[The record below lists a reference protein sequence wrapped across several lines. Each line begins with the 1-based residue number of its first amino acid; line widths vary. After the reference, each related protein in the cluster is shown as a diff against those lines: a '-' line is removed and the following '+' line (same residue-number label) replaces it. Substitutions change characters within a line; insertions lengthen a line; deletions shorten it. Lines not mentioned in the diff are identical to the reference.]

1 MAAGKVHELA
11 AKAREWRRR
20 GRGVQCRC
28 GRRLK
33 LRLGI
38 GAIAG
43 CDGQKMISITEGQP
57 IPGFSDAVREAFSRK
72 GLLAKSK
79 DFAYRPQQQEL
90 AVAVAE
96 ALIGAAPLVAE
107 AGTGVGKSLAY
118 LLPAARF
125 AIETGRKG
133 VISTHTI
140 NLQEQLVRKDIP
152 IVRKILGHELPAV
165 LLKGRQNYLCPL
177 RLRRAREQA
186 ADLFTASESE
196 ELEAIRQWA
205 EGTRDGTLS
214 DLSFQPQMKVWLQV
228 CSEAHLCTARH
239 CGPKGDCFFQEARK
253 AAADAKLVVVNH
265 TLFFALLNTEEEP
278 AEDDTKKVGGFLFPN
293 DFAVLDEAHTIE
305 QVAAVQ
311 LGLRVS
317 QSGLRFDLQR
327 LYHPRTRKGLL
338 KSFRKASAMLAV
350 EDALMAADR
359 FFHEVGGVAK
369 FGDYSKE
376 CRIREPEAVPNSL
389 ANPLRNLWTEIDAL
403 AADVESD
410 TTRAELQDASRR
422 LREVHGSLGV
432 FLDQASDD
440 SVYWVERSGRDETQ
454 YSLHAAPVNVADRL
468 RPLLFSGSKSLILTS
483 ATLGVGDPKLGYFR
497 GRVGAEK
504 ARALCIG
511 SPFDYQRQMQIRIY
525 KSVPDPGT
533 PRYDELLA
541 EGIRQSVLESDGRAF
556 VLFTSYRTMR
566 DAAQRL
572 EHFFR
577 TKGWRVFLQG
587 EGLPRHR
594 MIEEF
599 RKDVHSVL
607 FGTDSF
613 WTGVDV
619 PGEALSN
626 VIVTRLPFAVP
637 DHPLVASRLEA
648 IQAAGGNPFMDY
660 SVPEA
665 ILKMRQGVGRLIR
678 TERDKGLVCIL
689 DNRILTK
696 RYGSAFLK
704 ALPDA
709 PVEIIT

>member
-1 MAAGKVHELA
+1 M
-11 AKAREWRRR
+11 
-20 GRGVQCRC
+20 
-28 GRRLK
+28 
-33 LRLGI
+33 
-38 GAIAG
+38 
-43 CDGQKMISITEGQP
+43 
-57 IPGFSDAVREAFSRK
+57 PGFSDAVRDAFSRK
-72 GLLAKSK
+72 GVLAKSR
-79 DFAYRPQQQEL
+79 DFEFRAEQQEL

-96 ALIGAAPLVAE
+96 ALVSGSPLVAE

-125 AIETGRKG
+125 ALETGRKG

-152 IVRKILGHELPAV
+152 IVRKVLGEELPAV
-165 LLKGRQNYLCPL
+165 LLKGRHNYLCPL
-177 RLRRAREQA
+177 RLRRALEQA
-186 ADLFTASESE
+186 ADLFTGSETE
-196 ELEAIRQWA
+196 ELAAITRWS
-205 EGTRDGTLS
+205 EKTRDGTLS
-214 DLSFQPQMKVWLQV
+214 DLDFQPQMKVWLQV

-239 CGPKGDCFFQEARK
+239 CGPRGNCFFQEARK
-253 AAADAKLVVVNH
+253 AAADAKLIVVNH
-265 TLFFALLNTEEEP
+265 TLFFALLNTDEL
-278 AEDDTKKVGGFLFPN
+278 EDDADAEGKKVGGFLFPN

-338 KSFRKASAMLAV
+338 RAFHKASAMTAV
-350 EDALMAADR
+350 EEALIAADR
-359 FFHEVGGVAK
+359 FFHQVGDLAQ
-369 FGDYSKE
+369 FGNYSKE
-376 CRIREPEAVPNSL
+376 CRVRQPEMVSNTL
-389 ANPLRNLWTEIDAL
+389 ATPLRNLWLEIDNL
-403 AADVESD
+403 AADVESE

-422 LREVHGSLGV
+422 LREAHGAVGV
-432 FLDQASDD
+432 FLDQSTED
-440 SVYWVERSGRDETQ
+440 SVYWVERSGRDEQ
-454 YSLHAAPVNVADRL
+454 QFSLHAAPVNVAEKL
-468 RPLLFSGSKSLILTS
+468 RPLFFSGKKSLVMTS
-483 ATLGVGDPKLGYFR
+483 ATLGVGDPKLGYFC

-511 SPFDYQRQMQIRIY
+511 SPFDYQRQMRIRIY

-541 EGIRQSVLESDGRAF
+541 EGIRLSLIESDGRAF

-566 DAAQRL
+566 DAATRL
-572 EHFFR
+572 ENFFR
-577 TKGWRVFLQG
+577 KQGWRLLIQG
-587 EGLPRHR
+587 DGMPRHR

-599 RKDVHSVL
+599 RADVHSVL

-626 VIVTRLPFAVP
+626 VVVTRLPFAVP
-637 DHPLVASRLEA
+637 DHPLTASRLEA
-648 IQAAGGNPFMDY
+648 IEAAGGNPFMDY

-665 ILKMRQGVGRLIR
+665 ILKLRQGVGRLIR
-678 TERDKGLVCIL
+678 TSRDSGLVCIL

-696 RYGSAFLK
+696 RYGKAFLK

-709 PVEIIT
+709 PVEVIG

>member
-1 MAAGKVHELA
+1 MANAE
-11 AKAREWRRR
+11 
-20 GRGVQCRC
+20 
-28 GRRLK
+28 
-33 LRLGI
+33 
-38 GAIAG
+38 
-43 CDGQKMISITEGQP
+43 CDERDMISISEGQP
-57 IPGFSDAVREAFSRK
+57 IPGFSDSVRDAFSRK

-79 DFAYRPQQQEL
+79 DFEYRPQQQEL

-96 ALIGAAPLVAE
+96 ALVQAQPLVAE

-118 LLPAARF
+118 LVPAARF

-133 VISTHTI
+133 IISTHTI

-177 RLRRAREQA
+177 RLRRAQEQA
-186 ADLFTASESE
+186 ADLFTGTEND
-196 ELEAIRQWA
+196 ELEAISKWA
-205 EGTRDGTLS
+205 ESTRDGTLS
-214 DLSFQPQMKVWLQV
+214 DLNFQPQMKVWLQV
-228 CSEAHLCTARH
+228 CSEAHLCTARN
-239 CGPKGDCFFQEARK
+239 CGPRGNCFFQEARK
-253 AAADAKLVVVNH
+253 AAADARLIVVNH
-265 TLFFALLNTEEEP
+265 TLFFALLNTDGEGSDDDEEN
-278 AEDDTKKVGGFLFPN
+278 TKKVGGFLFPN
-293 DFAVLDEAHTIE
+293 DFAILDEAHTIE
-305 QVAAVQ
+305 QVAAIQ

-338 KSFRKASAMLAV
+338 KSFRKASVLTAV
-350 EDALMAADR
+350 EAALVAADR
-359 FFHEVGGVAK
+359 FFHQVGDVVK
-369 FGDYSKE
+369 FGNYSKE
-376 CRIREPEAVPNSL
+376 CRIREVEVVPNTL
-389 ANPLRNLWTEIDAL
+389 AEPLRRLWLEIDDL
-403 AADVESD
+403 AANIESE

-422 LREVHGSLGV
+422 LREAHGSIGV
-432 FLDQASDD
+432 FLDQATDE
-440 SVYWVERSGRDETQ
+440 SVYWVERSGRDEQ
-454 YSLHAAPVNVADRL
+454 QLSLHAAPINVADQL
-468 RPLLFSGSKSLILTS
+468 RPLLFAGKKSLVLAS

-497 GRVGAEK
+497 SRVGAEK

-511 SPFDYQRQMQIRIY
+511 SPFDYQRQMKIRIY

-533 PRYDELLA
+533 PQYDELLA
-541 EGIRQSVLESDGRAF
+541 RGIQQSVLESNGRAF

-566 DAAQRL
+566 DAAGRL
-572 EHFFR
+572 ENFFR
-577 TKGWRVFLQG
+577 TQGWRVFLQG
-587 EGLPRHR
+587 DGMPRHR

-599 RKDVHSVL
+599 RKDVDSVL

-696 RYGSAFLK
+696 RYGQAFLK

-709 PVEIIT
+709 PIEIIS

>member
-1 MAAGKVHELA
+1 M
-11 AKAREWRRR
+11 
-20 GRGVQCRC
+20 
-28 GRRLK
+28 
-33 LRLGI
+33 
-38 GAIAG
+38 
-43 CDGQKMISITEGQP
+43 
-57 IPGFSDAVREAFSRK
+57 PGFCDAVRDAFSRQ
-72 GLLAKSK
+72 GILAKSR
-79 DFAYRPQQQEL
+79 DFEYRPQQQEL

-96 ALIGAAPLVAE
+96 ALIHSRPLVAE

-125 AIETGRKG
+125 ALETGRKG

-152 IVRKILGHELPAV
+152 IVRKLVGDELPSV
-165 LLKGRQNYLCPL
+165 LLKGRQNYVCPA
-177 RLRRAREQA
+177 RLRRALEQA
-186 ADLFTASESE
+186 GDLFTGAEND
-196 ELEAIRQWA
+196 ELEVLRKWA
-205 EGTRDGTLS
+205 EATRDGTLS
-214 DLSFQPQMKVWLQV
+214 DLDFQPQMKVWLQV

-239 CGPKGDCFFQEARK
+239 CGPRGNCFFQEARK
-253 AAADAKLVVVNH
+253 AAADARLVVVNH
-265 TLFFALLNTEEEP
+265 TLFFALLNTEPDPDEE
-278 AEDDTKKVGGFLFPN
+278 EVKKTKGFLFPN
-293 DFAVLDEAHTIE
+293 DFAVLDEAHTLE

-327 LYHPRTRKGLL
+327 LYHPRTHKGLL
-338 KSFRKASAMLAV
+338 KAFRKASAMQAV
-350 EDALMAADR
+350 EETLTAAER
-359 FFHEVGGVAK
+359 FFQQVGEVAK
-369 FGDYSKE
+369 FGDFSKE
-376 CRIREPEAVPNSL
+376 CRVREPAVVSNTL
-389 ANPLRNLWTEIDAL
+389 ADPLRRLWQEIDTL
-403 AADVESD
+403 AADVDGEA
-410 TTRAELQDASRR
+410 TRAELQDASRR
-422 LREVHGSLGV
+422 LRETHGAVSV
-432 FLDQASDD
+432 FLEQAAEE
-440 SVYWVERSGRDETQ
+440 SVYWVERGGRDETQ

-468 RPLLFSGSKSLILTS
+468 RPLLFSAGKGLVLTS
-483 ATLGVGDPKLGYFR
+483 ATLGVGDPQLGYFR
-497 GRVGAEK
+497 GRVGAEN

-511 SPFDYQRQMQIRIY
+511 SPFDYQKQMRVRIY
-525 KSVPDPGT
+525 KSVPNPGT

-541 EGIRQSVLESDGRAF
+541 EGIRQAVSESQGRAF

-572 EHFFR
+572 DKFFQ
-577 TKGWRVFLQG
+577 TKGWRLLMQG
-587 EGLPRHR
+587 EGMPRHK

-626 VIVTRLPFAVP
+626 VVVTRLPFAVP
-637 DHPLVASRLEA
+637 DHPLTASRLEA
-648 IQAAGGNPFMDY
+648 IEAAGGNPFMDY

-678 TERDKGLVCIL
+678 TQRDQGLICIL

-696 RYGSAFLK
+696 RYGKAFLN

-709 PVEIIT
+709 PVEVIG